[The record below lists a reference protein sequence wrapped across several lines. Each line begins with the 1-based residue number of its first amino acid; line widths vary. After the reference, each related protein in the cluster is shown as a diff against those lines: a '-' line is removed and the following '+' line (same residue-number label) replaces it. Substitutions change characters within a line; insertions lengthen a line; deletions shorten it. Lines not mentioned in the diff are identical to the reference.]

1 MEAMAADFES
11 FLSPQE
17 KADRGLLVQ
26 FYIGTRKNEVK
37 TADAGRAIFDE
48 IEYVKIS
55 VPGQRDA
62 LFEGPAKEDHLK
74 RFSRQYKAFK
84 EGQELAQTGTPIEH
98 WPLMT
103 KGMVEEYKHLR
114 INTVEQIADLS
125 EAVIGKVGIGARDL
139 QKKAKA
145 WLASAAGTADSQRF
159 ATENDELKADVKEL
173 QKKVAEL
180 MAENKTLSKNLK
192 RSE

>member
-1 MEAMAADFES
+1 MEMGSEFYDI
-11 FLSPQE
+11 LSPQA
-17 KADRGLLVQ
+17 KADAGLLVT

-48 IEYVKIS
+48 LEYVRIS
-55 VPGQRDA
+55 VPGQRDV
-62 LFEGPAKEDHLK
+62 LFDGPAKEDHIK
-74 RFSRQYKAFK
+74 RFGRQYKAFK
-84 EGQELAQTGTPIEH
+84 EGQEIAQTGTPIEH

-145 WLASAAGTADSQRF
+145 WLASAAGTADTQRF
-159 ATENDELKADVKEL
+159 ATENDELKAEVKEL

-192 RSE
+192 NRD